1 MDARLDRVP
10 TDNVELSNVR
20 THDSLSAIYL
30 PVQGALALWK
40 SGIMLELV
48 MRPEEL
54 WMQRGDAAQ
63 TCHYYTRTVKSIVP
77 TRKALPYLR
86 C

>member
-1 MDARLDRVP
+1 
-10 TDNVELSNVR
+10 
-20 THDSLSAIYL
+20 
-30 PVQGALALWK
+30 
-40 SGIMLELV
+40 MLELV